1 MDTRILPASEANG
14 LPRGPLHGPKGY
26 RPLVYPE
33 GRRVTSHESPV
44 TSCKPFRF
52 ILLSK
57 NAPANHL
64 ESHSCKNKGL
74 KVSCFHTLT
83 KNIGGRGC
91 LYYSLASLHSPATS
105 GPWPLLESAF
115 LCLPTRLSP
124 SAISQNTSA
133 PSSAAKVFAAASS
146 TSSIAITRPFRPW
159 TASAL
164 RSPAAKWSATS
175 APTAPANPLPSR
187 CSPAFSCPPPAR
199 SARTASCPGASARLT
214 SRPSASFS
222 A

>member
-83 KNIGGRGC
+83 KNIGGRGV
-91 LYYSLASLHSPATS
+91 PTS
-105 GPWPLLESAF
+105 QPG
-115 LCLPTRLSP
+115 LSP
-124 SAISQNTSA
+124 LTGHQRRG
-133 PSSAAKVFAAASS
+133 P
-146 TSSIAITRPFRPW
+146 
-159 TASAL
+159 
-164 RSPAAKWSATS
+164 
-175 APTAPANPLPSR
+175 
-187 CSPAFSCPPPAR
+187 
-199 SARTASCPGASARLT
+199 SARIVPRMSSEALISVRDLAKHFRTFKR
-214 SRPSASFS
+214 
-222 A
+222 